1 MKRKEK
7 IIGSLIIAIIA
18 ILFLFIGYSKTNDKK
33 ISDSDM
39 EKLFLDREESEDSNE
54 LENFNEKESSSKK
67 EESNNSKEEK
77 DSYIESEKEEK
88 ETSLKE
94 ISLGEEK
101 IVVEIKGEV
110 KKPNVYELKNGSR
123 IYELIEEAGG
133 PTDEADLSNINRA
146 LYLSDGQC
154 IVIKN
159 INDVESEEANL
170 NESLNTEVSNSIP
183 TNSSGEKGEKNEN
196 SVININTA
204 SKETLMTLNGIG
216 ESKAQ
221 AIIDYRDEIGGFKSV
236 DDITNVSGIG
246 EKTLEKIKDKISIK

>member
-39 EKLFLDREESEDSNE
+39 EKLFLDREESEENNE
-54 LENFNEKESSSKK
+54 LEKFNEKESDSKK
-67 EESNNSKEEK
+67 EESNN
-77 DSYIESEKEEK
+77 IKEEK
-88 ETSLKE
+88 ET
-94 ISLGEEK
+94 SLGEEK

-170 NESLNTEVSNSIP
+170 NESLNTEVANSIP
-183 TNSSGEKGEKNEN
+183 ANSSGDKGEKNE
-196 SVININTA
+196 SSIININTA
-204 SKETLMTLNGIG
+204 SKETLITLNGIG

>member
-1 MKRKEK
+1 MKKKEK
-7 IIGSLIIAIIA
+7 IIGSLIIATIA
-18 ILFLFIGYSKTNDKK
+18 IGFLFIGYSKTNDKK

-39 EKLFLDREESEDSNE
+39 EKLFLNSEESEENNE
-54 LENFNEKESSSKK
+54 LEDFNEKESSLKK
-67 EESNNSKEEK
+67 EESNNSKLEK
-77 DSYIESEKEEK
+77 DSDIEEK
-88 ETSLKE
+88 ET
-94 ISLGEEK
+94 SLGEEK

-133 PTDEADLSNINRA
+133 PTDEADLSDINRA

-170 NESLNTEVSNSIP
+170 NESLNTEVANSIP
-183 TNSSGEKGEKNEN
+183 ANLPGEKGEKNES

>member
-7 IIGSLIIAIIA
+7 IIGSLTIAIIA
-18 ILFLFIGYSKTNDKK
+18 TLFLFIGYSKTNDKK

-39 EKLFLDREESEDSNE
+39 EKLFLDREESEENNE
-54 LENFNEKESSSKK
+54 VEEFNEKESDSKK
-67 EESNNSKEEK
+67 EESNSKEEK
-77 DSYIESEKEEK
+77 DKGIESEKEEK
-88 ETSLKE
+88 ETSLD
-94 ISLGEEK
+94 EEK

-170 NESLNTEVSNSIP
+170 NESLNTEVSNNIP
-183 TNSSGEKGEKNEN
+183 ANSSGDKGEKNES

-221 AIIDYRDEIGGFKSV
+221 AIIDYRDEIGGFKSI
-236 DDITNVSGIG
+236 DDITKVSGIG

>member
-7 IIGSLIIAIIA
+7 IIGSLIISVIA

-39 EKLFLDREESEDSNE
+39 EKLFIDKEESEDTNE
-54 LENFNEKESSSKK
+54 LEDFNEKESSSKK
-67 EESNNSKEEK
+67 EESNNIKEEK
-77 DSYIESEKEEK
+77 DSDIESEKEGK
-88 ETSLKE
+88 KTSL
-94 ISLGEEK
+94 SEEK
-101 IVVEIKGEV
+101 IIVEIKGEV

-170 NESLNTEVSNSIP
+170 NESLNAEVTNSIP
-183 TNSSGEKGEKNEN
+183 TNSSGDKGEKNE
-196 SVININTA
+196 SSSININTA

>member
-18 ILFLFIGYSKTNDKK
+18 TLFLFIGYSKTNDKK

-39 EKLFLDREESEDSNE
+39 EKLFLDREESEENNE
-54 LENFNEKESSSKK
+54 VEEFNEKESDSKK
-67 EESNNSKEEK
+67 EESNSKEEK
-77 DSYIESEKEEK
+77 DKGIESEKEEK
-88 ETSLKE
+88 ETSLD
-94 ISLGEEK
+94 EEK

-170 NESLNTEVSNSIP
+170 NESLNAEVTNSIP
-183 TNSSGEKGEKNEN
+183 TNSSGDKGEKNE
-196 SVININTA
+196 SSSININTA

>member
-39 EKLFLDREESEDSNE
+39 EKLFLDIEESEENNE
-54 LENFNEKESSSKK
+54 LEKFNEKESDSKK
-67 EESNNSKEEK
+67 EESNNIKEEK
-77 DSYIESEKEEK
+77 VSDIESEKEEK
-88 ETSLKE
+88 ET
-94 ISLGEEK
+94 SLGEEK

-170 NESLNTEVSNSIP
+170 NESLNTEVANSIP
-183 TNSSGEKGEKNEN
+183 ANSSGEKNE
-196 SVININTA
+196 SSIININTA

>member
-39 EKLFLDREESEDSNE
+39 EKLFLDREESEENNE
-54 LENFNEKESSSKK
+54 LEKFNEKESDSKK
-67 EESNNSKEEK
+67 EESNNIKEEK
-77 DSYIESEKEEK
+77 VSYIESEKEEK
-88 ETSLKE
+88 ET
-94 ISLGEEK
+94 SLGEEK

-170 NESLNTEVSNSIP
+170 NESLNAYD
-183 TNSSGEKGEKNEN
+183 K
-196 SVININTA
+196 
-204 SKETLMTLNGIG
+204 L
-216 ESKAQ
+216 
-221 AIIDYRDEIGGFKSV
+221 KSV
-236 DDITNVSGIG
+236 GANNIELKIVKDDNHFLCSHAF
-246 EKTLEKIKDKISIK
+246 KDKYLFEWLERNI

>member
-1 MKRKEK
+1 MKKKEK

-18 ILFLFIGYSKTNDKK
+18 IGFLFIGYSKTNDKK

-39 EKLFLDREESEDSNE
+39 EKLFLNSEESEENNE
-54 LENFNEKESSSKK
+54 LEDFNEKESSLKK
-67 EESNNSKEEK
+67 EESNNSKLEK
-77 DSYIESEKEEK
+77 DSDIEEK
-88 ETSLKE
+88 ET
-94 ISLGEEK
+94 SLGEEK

-133 PTDEADLSNINRA
+133 PTDEADLSDINRA

-159 INDVESEEANL
+159 INDVESEEVNL
-170 NESLNTEVSNSIP
+170 NESLNTEVANSIP
-183 TNSSGEKGEKNEN
+183 ANLPGEKGEKNES

>member
-7 IIGSLIIAIIA
+7 IIGSLIIAVIA

-33 ISDSDM
+33 ISNSDM
-39 EKLFLDREESEDSNE
+39 EKLFLDREESEENNE
-54 LENFNEKESSSKK
+54 LEKFNEKESDSKK
-67 EESNNSKEEK
+67 EESNNIKEEK
-77 DSYIESEKEEK
+77 DSDIESEK
-88 ETSLKE
+88 
-94 ISLGEEK
+94 EEK

-170 NESLNTEVSNSIP
+170 NESLNAEVTNSIP
-183 TNSSGEKGEKNEN
+183 TNSSGDKGEKNES

>member
-7 IIGSLIIAIIA
+7 IIGSLIIAVIA
-18 ILFLFIGYSKTNDKK
+18 IGFLFIGYSKTNDKK

-39 EKLFLDREESEDSNE
+39 EKLFLNSEESEENNE
-54 LENFNEKESSSKK
+54 LESNTEKESGSKK
-67 EESNNSKEEK
+67 EGENNNKVEKEN
-77 DSYIESEKEEK
+77 SIESV
-88 ETSLKE
+88 KE
-94 ISLGEEK
+94 ISVSEEK

-159 INDVESEEANL
+159 INDAESEEESL
-170 NESLNTEVSNSIP
+170 KESLNTEKPNSNSA
-183 TNSSGEKGEKNEN
+183 NLSEAKSEKSGS

-221 AIIDYRDEIGGFKSV
+221 AIIDYREESGGFKSV

>member
-1 MKRKEK
+1 MKKKEK

-18 ILFLFIGYSKTNDKK
+18 IGFLFIGYSKTNDKK

-39 EKLFLDREESEDSNE
+39 EKLFLNSEESEENNE
-54 LENFNEKESSSKK
+54 LEDFNEKESSLKK
-67 EESNNSKEEK
+67 EESNNSKLEK
-77 DSYIESEKEEK
+77 DSDIEEK
-88 ETSLKE
+88 ET
-94 ISLGEEK
+94 SLGEEK

-110 KKPNVYELKNGSR
+110 KKPNVYELKNGTR

-133 PTDEADLSNINRA
+133 PTDEADLSDINRA

-159 INDVESEEANL
+159 INDVESEEVNL
-170 NESLNTEVSNSIP
+170 NESLNTEVANSIP
-183 TNSSGEKGEKNEN
+183 ANLPGEKGEKNES

>member
-1 MKRKEK
+1 MKKKEK

-18 ILFLFIGYSKTNDKK
+18 IGFLFIGYSKTNDKK

-39 EKLFLDREESEDSNE
+39 EKLFLNSEESEENNE
-54 LENFNEKESSSKK
+54 LEDFNEKESSLKK
-67 EESNNSKEEK
+67 EESNNSKLEK
-77 DSYIESEKEEK
+77 DSDIEEK
-88 ETSLKE
+88 ET
-94 ISLGEEK
+94 SLGEEK

-133 PTDEADLSNINRA
+133 PTDEADLSDINRA

-170 NESLNTEVSNSIP
+170 NESLNTEVANSIP
-183 TNSSGEKGEKNEN
+183 ANLPGEKGEKNES

-221 AIIDYRDEIGGFKSV
+221 AIIDYRDEIGGFKSI
-236 DDITNVSGIG
+236 DDITKVSGIG

>member
-7 IIGSLIIAIIA
+7 IIGSLIIAVIA

-39 EKLFLDREESEDSNE
+39 EKLFLDREESEENNE
-54 LENFNEKESSSKK
+54 VEEFNEKESDSKK
-67 EESNNSKEEK
+67 EESNSKEEK
-77 DSYIESEKEEK
+77 DKGIESEKEEK
-88 ETSLKE
+88 ETSLD
-94 ISLGEEK
+94 EEK

-170 NESLNTEVSNSIP
+170 NESLNAEVTNSIP
-183 TNSSGEKGEKNEN
+183 TNSSGDKGEKNE
-196 SVININTA
+196 SSSININTA

>member
-39 EKLFLDREESEDSNE
+39 EKLFLDIEESEENNE
-54 LENFNEKESSSKK
+54 LEKFNEKESDSKK
-67 EESNNSKEEK
+67 EESNNIKEEK
-77 DSYIESEKEEK
+77 VSDIESEKEEK
-88 ETSLKE
+88 ET
-94 ISLGEEK
+94 SLGEEK

-170 NESLNTEVSNSIP
+170 NESLNTEVANSIP
-183 TNSSGEKGEKNEN
+183 ANSSGDKGEKNE
-196 SVININTA
+196 SSIININTA

-236 DDITNVSGIG
+236 DDTTNVSGIG

>member
-7 IIGSLIIAIIA
+7 IIGSLIIAVIA
-18 ILFLFIGYSKTNDKK
+18 ILFLFIGYSKTNDRK

-39 EKLFLDREESEDSNE
+39 EKLFLDREESEDNNE
-54 LENFNEKESSSKK
+54 LEDFNEKESDSKK
-67 EESNNSKEEK
+67 EESNNRNLEK
-77 DSYIESEKEEK
+77 DSDIESEKE
-88 ETSLKE
+88 T
-94 ISLGEEK
+94 SLGEEK

-133 PTDEADLSNINRA
+133 PTDEADLSDINRA

-159 INDVESEEANL
+159 INDVESEEVNL
-170 NESLNTEVSNSIP
+170 NESLNAEVTNSIP
-183 TNSSGEKGEKNEN
+183 TNSSGDKGEKNES

>member
-1 MKRKEK
+1 MKKKEK

-18 ILFLFIGYSKTNDKK
+18 IGFLFIGYSKTNDKK

-39 EKLFLDREESEDSNE
+39 EKLFLNSEESEENNE
-54 LENFNEKESSSKK
+54 LEDFNEKESSLKK
-67 EESNNSKEEK
+67 EESNNSKLEK
-77 DSYIESEKEEK
+77 DSHIESEKEEK
-88 ETSLKE
+88 ET
-94 ISLGEEK
+94 SLGEEK

-170 NESLNTEVSNSIP
+170 NESLNAEVTNSIP
-183 TNSSGEKGEKNEN
+183 ANLPGEKGEKNES

>member
-7 IIGSLIIAIIA
+7 IIGSLIIAVIA

-39 EKLFLDREESEDSNE
+39 EKLFLDREESEDNNE
-54 LENFNEKESSSKK
+54 LEDFNEKESDSKK
-67 EESNNSKEEK
+67 EESNNSKLEK
-77 DSYIESEKEEK
+77 DSDIESEKE
-88 ETSLKE
+88 T
-94 ISLGEEK
+94 SLGEEK

-170 NESLNTEVSNSIP
+170 NESLNAEVTNSIP
-183 TNSSGEKGEKNEN
+183 TNSSGDKGEKNES